1 MALGV
6 PTCFRQVTELSF
18 MTFSILMT
26 TGEEVG
32 VEVHAYDC
40 DSDLGDHA
48 LSSSRLLLQ
57 GPVFMVCATCLLPC
71 KHMCPD

>member
-1 MALGV
+1 
-6 PTCFRQVTELSF
+6 
-18 MTFSILMT
+18 MT

-32 VEVHAYDC
+32 VEVHANDG

>member
-1 MALGV
+1 
-6 PTCFRQVTELSF
+6 
-18 MTFSILMT
+18 MTLSILMP

-32 VEVHAYDC
+32 VEVHTNDY
-40 DSDLGDHA
+40 DSDPGDHT

-57 GPVFMVCATCLLPC
+57 RPVFMVFATCLLPC